1 MGAPAQP
8 NSTVPKNIR
17 AANTLDNLFD
27 SNGLATFDNL
37 YGIPLEPGSVL
48 GNSYLN
54 PDWNRTTFL
63 LYDADKML
71 EAYSS
76 RYEIDQDQF
85 EIKVAGGIKLLN
97 GKRVKSFVWLDSLTR
112 SPHYFVNAKDFK
124 SEDNSGLRG
133 FFEVLTEGELTLLSR
148 TDIVVKKP
156 NYNEKLDIGT
166 RDARILKKTK
176 FYFTAKGKIKEL
188 ATNRK
193 KLLPV
198 FGEHANAMD
207 EFIRKNS
214 LSLNEPAH
222 LKAIFEN
229 YNAKVITN

>member
-1 MGAPAQP
+1 
-8 NSTVPKNIR
+8 
-17 AANTLDNLFD
+17 
-27 SNGLATFDNL
+27 
-37 YGIPLEPGSVL
+37 
-48 GNSYLN
+48 
-54 PDWNRTTFL
+54 
-63 LYDADKML
+63 ML
-71 EAYSS
+71 EGYSS

-124 SEDNSGLRG
+124 SEDNSVVKG
-133 FFEVLTEGELTLLSR
+133 FFEVLTEGELTLLSK

-156 NYNEKLDIGT
+156 NYNERLDIGT

-176 FYFTAKGKIKEL
+176 FFFTDKGKIKEL

-198 FGEHANAMD
+198 FGEHATAMD